1 MTRAIVG
8 LCTLELEIA
17 ESLSLKDKRSILKP
31 LLARLRHEHQLA
43 AAEIDLLDD
52 PQAAVIAFAGLSN
65 SSRHL
70 DMMLSEARRW
80 IERTYPQVEIISEQ
94 AEIL

>member
-17 ESLSLKDKRSILKP
+17 ESLSLKDKRSIVKS
-31 LLARLRHEHQLA
+31 LLARLRHEHHMA
-43 AAEIDLLDD
+43 AAEIDLLDN
-52 PQAAVIAFAGLSN
+52 PQAAVIAFVNVAN

-70 DMMLSEARRW
+70 DTTLSEALRW
-80 IERTYPQVEIISEQ
+80 IERTWPQVEIISQ
-94 AEIL
+94 QVEIL